1 MDEFEAKLKQ
11 IDGLLAERDLDG
23 LLIRQTANFAWM
35 TCGAASYVNVA
46 ASEGAASLL
55 ILPGA
60 RYLVTDNIEA
70 PRLEAETQLCE
81 QGWAFHIDGWHTAG
95 SIHRMP
101 LNGLAAGLRLGA
113 DVPYPGAVDLSA
125 DLRRLR
131 TNLHPAEQARFRTL
145 GRLCAGAMDRAVR
158 AVKPGMM
165 EFEIAA
171 LLAAQTQRSGVLPI
185 VNLIATD
192 ERISRFR
199 HPLPTARRLDKYAM
213 LVLCGRQH
221 GLVCSITRLVHFG
234 SLPDDLRRKA
244 EAVAGVD
251 AAFIAATQP
260 GRMLSEVF
268 QAGRE
273 AYVAAGYPDEWR
285 LHHQGGPAGY
295 EPREAIAT
303 PDTHDVIAAGQ
314 AYAWNPSITGTKSE
328 DTILVGEDG
337 FENLTEID
345 GWPTVEVDAGEHTI
359 PRPAILEIT

>member
-23 LLIRQTANFAWM
+23 LLIRQVANFAWM
-35 TCGAASYVNVA
+35 SCGAASYVNVA
-46 ASEGAASLL
+46 VTEGTASLL

-70 PRLEAETQLCE
+70 SRLEAETQLCE
-81 QGWAFHIDGWHTAG
+81 QGWALQADGWHMAGDALIGLTA
-95 SIHRMP
+95 SLRM
-101 LNGLAAGLRLGA
+101 GA
-113 DVPYPGAVDLSA
+113 DVPYPGATDLSD

-131 TNLHPAEQARFRTL
+131 MNLHPAEQARFRTL
-145 GRLCAGAMDRAVR
+145 GRLCAGAMDRAIR

-171 LLAAQTQRSGVLPI
+171 LLAAQTQRRGVLPI

-192 ERISRFR
+192 KRVFRFR

-221 GLVCSITRLVHFG
+221 GLVCSITRSVHFG
-234 SLPDDLRRKA
+234 LLPGDLRRKA

-260 GRMLSEVF
+260 GRTLSEVF

-273 AYVAAGYPDEWR
+273 AYAAAGYPDEWR

-295 EPREAIAT
+295 EPREVIAT
-303 PDTHDVIAAGQ
+303 PDTHDVVAAGQ

-345 GWPTVEVDAGEHTI
+345 GWPVVEADAGEYTI
-359 PRPAILEIT
+359 SRPAILEIT